1 MVGSENAVRSV
12 AVPFPDLIQPEL
24 GAYQSAVKTPG
35 DFAAFWESS
44 LAEARSVGGAVS
56 IVPAET
62 TLRAVEAFDVTFP
75 GFGGHPIKG
84 WLVLPVHRSGRLP
97 LVVQYLGY
105 GGGRGFPHEQLHWA
119 ASGYAYFRMDTRGQ
133 GSGWA
138 MGATADPVGTTP
150 SIPGV
155 MTKGVL
161 DKNDYYYR
169 RLFIDAVRAVDMLVA
184 QDFVDADRIAV
195 CGGSQ
200 GGGIALAVA
209 GIDPR
214 VKAVMTDV
222 PFLCDYP
229 RAVQK
234 ASRDPYLEIVRFLA
248 QHRDKKA
255 MVFDTLNY
263 FDGVNFARQARA
275 SALFSVAVMDE
286 TCPPSTVYG
295 AFNAYAGGDKTMV
308 EYEFNNHEGGGAFQD
323 RAQMQWLAERFW

>member
-1 MVGSENAVRSV
+1 M
-12 AVPFPDLIQPEL
+12 PFPDLIQPEL
-24 GAYQSAVKTPG
+24 GAYRSSVQTPA
-35 DFAAFWESS
+35 DFSAFWEAT
-44 LAEARSVGGAVS
+44 LAEARAIGGSVS
-56 IVPAET
+56 IVPADT

-75 GFGGHPIKG
+75 GFGGHPIRG
-84 WLVLPVHRSGRLP
+84 WLVLPANRSGRLP

-150 SIPGV
+150 SGPGM
-155 MTKGVL
+155 MTKGIL

-169 RLFIDAVRAVDMLVA
+169 RLFTDAVRAVDMLVA
-184 QDFVDADRIAV
+184 QDFVDGDRIAV

-200 GGGIALAVA
+200 GGGIALAAA
-209 GIDPR
+209 GIDR
-214 VKAVMTDV
+214 RIKAVMPDV

-234 ASRDPYLEIVRFLA
+234 AGRDPYLEIVRFLA

-255 MVFDTLNY
+255 KVFETLSY
-263 FDGVNFARQARA
+263 FDGVNFARQAQA
-275 SALFSVAVMDE
+275 AALFSVAVMDDI
-286 TCPPSTVYG
+286 CPPSTVYG
-295 AFNAYAGGDKTMV
+295 AFNAYAGADKTIE
-308 EYEFNNHEGGGAFQD
+308 EYEFNNHEGGQAFQD
-323 RAQMQWLAERFW
+323 RAQMTWLGQRFAQGG

>member
-1 MVGSENAVRSV
+1 M
-12 AVPFPDLIQPEL
+12 PFPDLIQPEL

-35 DFAAFWESS
+35 DFAAFWEAS

-255 MVFDTLNY
+255 MVFDTLSY

>member
-1 MVGSENAVRSV
+1 MVGGENAVRSV

-24 GAYQSAVKTPG
+24 GAYQSAVNTPA
-35 DFAAFWESS
+35 DFAAFWEAS

-56 IVPAET
+56 IVPAQT
-62 TLRAVEAFDVTFP
+62 TLKAVEAFDVTFP

-84 WLVLPVHRSGRLP
+84 WLVLPANRSGRLP

-209 GIDPR
+209 GIDR
-214 VKAVMTDV
+214 RIKAVMSDV

-255 MVFDTLNY
+255 AVFETLNY

-275 SALFSVAVMDE
+275 AALFSVAVMDE

>member
-1 MVGSENAVRSV
+1 M
-12 AVPFPDLIQPEL
+12 PFLDLVQPEL
-24 GAYQSAVKTPG
+24 GAYQSRVQMPA
-35 DFAAFWESS
+35 DFASFWEATI
-44 LAEARSVGGAVS
+44 AEARSAGGSVR
-56 IVPAET
+56 IEPAAT
-62 TLRAVEAFDVTFP
+62 TLKALAAFDVTFP
-75 GFGGHPIKG
+75 GFGGQPIKG
-84 WLVLPVHRSGRLP
+84 WLVLPASHSGPLP
-97 LVVQYLGY
+97 LVVQYVGY

-133 GSGWA
+133 GSGWS
-138 MGATADPVGTTP
+138 MGATADPVGTTA
-150 SIPGV
+150 STPGM

-161 DKNDYYYR
+161 DKQDYYYR
-169 RLFIDAVRAVDMLVA
+169 RLFTDAVRAVDMLVA
-184 QDFVDADRIAV
+184 QDFVDAGRVAV

-214 VKAVMTDV
+214 VQAVMSDV

-234 ASRDPYLEIVRFLA
+234 AGRDPYLEIVRFLA

-255 MVFDTLNY
+255 RVFETLSY

-275 SALFSVAVMDE
+275 AALFSVAVMDE

-295 AFNAYAGGDKTMV
+295 AFNAYGGTDKRME
-308 EYEFNNHEGGGAFQD
+308 EYEFNNHEGGQAFQE
-323 RAQMQWLAERFW
+323 RAQMTWLAERFNQ

>member
-1 MVGSENAVRSV
+1 M
-12 AVPFPDLIQPEL
+12 PFPDLIQPEL
-24 GAYQSAVKTPG
+24 GTYRSSVQMPG
-35 DFAAFWESS
+35 DFAAFWEATI
-44 LAEARSVGGAVS
+44 AEARAIGGPVS

-62 TLRAVEAFDVTFP
+62 TLKAVEAFDVTFP

-84 WLVLPVHRSGRLP
+84 WLMLPAVRSGRLP
-97 LVVQYLGY
+97 LVVQYVGY
-105 GGGRGFPHEQLHWA
+105 GGGRGFAHEQLHWA

-133 GSGWA
+133 GSGWSL
-138 MGATADPVGTTP
+138 GATSDPVGTTP

-161 DKNDYYYR
+161 DKNEYYYR
-169 RLFIDAVRAVDMLVA
+169 RVFTDAVRAIDMLVA
-184 QDFVDADRIAV
+184 QDFGDGDRIAV

-200 GGGIALAVA
+200 GGGIALAAA
-209 GIDPR
+209 GIDGR
-214 VKAVMTDV
+214 IKAAMPDV

-255 MVFDTLNY
+255 RVFETLSY

-275 SALFSVAVMDE
+275 AALFSVAVMDDI
-286 TCPPSTVYG
+286 CPPSTVYG
-295 AFNAYAGGDKTMV
+295 AFHAYAGADKSIE
-308 EYEFNNHEGGGAFQD
+308 EYEFNNHEGGQAFQE
-323 RAQMQWLAERFW
+323 RAQMVWLTNRFD